1 MNKSNSP
8 TIREPLAWAQLATLV
23 GGMAFVFIEFG
34 RRDATLDAVGVK
46 LNQVV
51 VIVQDLTKIQS
62 QIQEHSIGID
72 KSVEAINRRLD
83 RIETKS

>member
-1 MNKSNSP
+1 M
-8 TIREPLAWAQLATLV
+8 
-23 GGMAFVFIEFG
+23 FIEFG